1 MNAFRELSDLQ
12 HDTRDLVG
20 RLRTLCGDDE
30 QAFLDSL
37 DGEADTTDA
46 ARRVVRWMV
55 EQDAQAQ
62 AMNGLA
68 ATYAARS
75 KVFEARYDGARRA
88 LFHFMEYLGV
98 RGLPLPEATLS
109 IRAGT
114 VSLSGESD
122 PATLPDDLVRIRR
135 EADKTA
141 IKKALEA
148 GRVVEGYS
156 LSNGGPS
163 LSVRVR

>member
-1 MNAFRELSDLQ
+1 MNAIRELSDLQ

-30 QAFLDSL
+30 QAFLDTL
-37 DGEADTTDA
+37 DGEHDTTEA
-46 ARRVVRWMV
+46 ARRVWRWAK
-55 EQDAQAQ
+55 EQEADAE
-62 AMNGLA
+62 AMKGLA
-68 ATYAARS
+68 DTYRARA
-75 KVFEARYDGARRA
+75 KVFEDREAGARRA

-98 RGLPLPEATLS
+98 KNLPLPEVTLF
-109 IRAGT
+109 IRAGQIGL
-114 VSLSGESD
+114 VGESD
-122 PATLPDDLVRIRR
+122 PATLPDDLVRVKR
-135 EADKTA
+135 EADRTA
-141 IKKALEA
+141 IRKALEA